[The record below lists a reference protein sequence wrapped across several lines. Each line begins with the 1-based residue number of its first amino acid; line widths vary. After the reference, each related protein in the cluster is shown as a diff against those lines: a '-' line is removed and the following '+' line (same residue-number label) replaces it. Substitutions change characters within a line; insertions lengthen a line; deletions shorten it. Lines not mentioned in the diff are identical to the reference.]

1 MCMNEDYL
9 KANEQ
14 ENEKKRNKVV
24 FKNGQG
30 LNSDSSKE
38 QFDLGDQVGLA
49 FRKSAL
55 TALNQ
60 DQILYKKME
69 YYKYIEEIRVE
80 ANKEIYDFFEAID
93 PDTAPKNLKLLYF
106 YFVGSRN
113 LNKEM
118 MDESVQTYRED
129 QMKPQRN
136 DLRKAI
142 TGKNRKK
149 K

>member
-55 TALNQ
+55 TALN
-60 DQILYKKME
+60 
-69 YYKYIEEIRVE
+69 
-80 ANKEIYDFFEAID
+80 
-93 PDTAPKNLKLLYF
+93 
-106 YFVGSRN
+106 
-113 LNKEM
+113 
-118 MDESVQTYRED
+118 
-129 QMKPQRN
+129 
-136 DLRKAI
+136 
-142 TGKNRKK
+142 
-149 K
+149 

>member
-1 MCMNEDYL
+1 MNEDYL

>member
-1 MCMNEDYL
+1 M
-9 KANEQ
+9 
-14 ENEKKRNKVV
+14 
-24 FKNGQG
+24 
-30 LNSDSSKE
+30 
-38 QFDLGDQVGLA
+38 GLA